1 MTPAQQAAV
10 DHFAA
15 KLRFETDPSDV
26 LASLE
31 AGEAL
36 SFVDVRSEVAW
47 RQGRAVGAIHLP
59 RQDVAARALEAG
71 FIVNPVT
78 PERLRLAPPLT
89 ITHEEIAPFLAAL
102 PGLLRPED

>member
-1 MTPAQQAAV
+1 MSGAGLLLGV
-10 DHFAA
+10 E
-15 KLRFETDPSDV
+15 L
-26 LASLE
+26 
-31 AGEAL
+31 AGEHPDAK
-36 SFVDVRSEVAW
+36 A
-47 RQGRAVGAIHLP
+47 
-59 RQDVAARALEAG
+59 VAARALEAG